1 MKRFVMIA
9 VVMAAFMTF
18 TYPAMA
24 GQNTLRPEPP
34 LNSQLAW
41 DVYPNGMLVV
51 TYDLDQN
58 GRADYFTLRVIA
70 ATFVT
75 RDSAMVVAR
84 NNAGSRVFA
93 SGSGGAIHTIYVT
106 ALYPLLYASD
116 ANEDG
121 LWDVIYKDVSEDGVN
136 GNEQFYGSPS
146 GIYSLRIVDK

>member
-9 VVMAAFMTF
+9 AFMAAFMTF
-18 TYPAMA
+18 TFPAMA

-34 LNSQLAW
+34 LNSQLSW

-75 RDSAMVVAR
+75 TDSARAVAR
-84 NNAGSRVFA
+84 NNADRLVFA
-93 SGSGGAIHTIYVT
+93 VNPGAEINTFYVT
-106 ALYPLLYASD
+106 QRHPLLYAID

-136 GNEQFYGSPS
+136 GNEQFYDSPS
-146 GIYSLRIVDK
+146 GIYSSMVNR